1 MASGRKVGGRWAA
14 KVGRAYAIYIPCVS
28 KLIPDRENEI
38 GNQNRVPYLL
48 DDYAVCVC
56 VVLYTVCAF
65 QINILYSA
73 FMCL

>member
-1 MASGRKVGGRWAA
+1 MAGGRREWAA

-48 DDYAVCVC
+48 DDYAVCVR
-56 VVLYTVCAF
+56 VVLYAVAF
-65 QINILYSA
+65 FRFILHSI
-73 FMCL
+73 FSI